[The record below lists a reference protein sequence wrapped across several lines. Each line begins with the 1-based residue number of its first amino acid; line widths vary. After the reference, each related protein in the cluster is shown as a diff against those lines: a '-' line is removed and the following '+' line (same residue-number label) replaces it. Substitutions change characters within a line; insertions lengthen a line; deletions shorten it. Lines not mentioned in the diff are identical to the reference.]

1 MFNQHFRYM
10 YIVLIEHTCITQN
23 VLILI
28 CVLILLCQ
36 ILVVY
41 YRANFLAMFS
51 AYITGQK
58 SGLAPLTPNKNTGK
72 SAPFMLFP
80 SLIVSFFTPSSCQL
94 APLCIALYNH
104 YKVKSMTLF
113 TSQLVKISIKDTQ

>member
-58 SGLAPLTPNKNTGK
+58 SGLAPLTPNKIQVNQPH
-72 SAPFMLFP
+72 SCFSQASSYLFSP
-80 SLIVSFFTPSSCQL
+80 HRL
-94 APLCIALYNH
+94 AN
-104 YKVKSMTLF
+104 
-113 TSQLVKISIKDTQ
+113 